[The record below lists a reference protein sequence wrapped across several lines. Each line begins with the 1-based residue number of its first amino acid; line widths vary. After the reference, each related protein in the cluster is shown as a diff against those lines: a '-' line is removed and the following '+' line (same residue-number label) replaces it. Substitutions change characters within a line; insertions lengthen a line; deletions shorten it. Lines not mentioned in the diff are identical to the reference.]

1 MSQTLLLTLL
11 FLGNV
16 VLFYLWVNSIVRVL
30 KGQCPH
36 CAQKHGRSGLSG
48 LWAAL
53 EDPQIAEAR
62 KKLEADALAAQA
74 RRMDGSKT

>member
-1 MSQTLLLTLL
+1 MSQILLLTLL

-36 CAQKHGRSGLSG
+36 CAQQHGRSGLSG

-53 EDPQIAEAR
+53 EDPAISEAR
-62 KKLEADALAAQA
+62 KKLEADSLAGQA
-74 RRMDGSKT
+74 RRIER